1 MAPLL
6 SKVVDE
12 TTYFAFLSKF
22 CFSLENTLLSD
33 ALASILP
40 LSSSFFNVKPI
51 HPALVYKLHQMV
63 LNLLGS
69 LELSFKSQKV
79 QFPIVPKHSKE
90 PIFCMKSFLS
100 QFLKGPR
107 DDLENFLFD
116 LNLEEKLEA
125 PNTSSA
131 DSVEVP
137 FSTLL
142 SLWGANIDSVLAQSL
157 FNFWKL
163 FIINAPYNWVEWFL
177 LGPGKS
183 LVLERASFIS
193 FPNPAIAQTI
203 QCEIGL
209 ILYAKYTF
217 HSTLTR
223 CKAFLISDQ
232 FKLFS
237 KSD

>member
-1 MAPLL
+1 
-6 SKVVDE
+6 
-12 TTYFAFLSKF
+12 
-22 CFSLENTLLSD
+22 
-33 ALASILP
+33 
-40 LSSSFFNVKPI
+40 
-51 HPALVYKLHQMV
+51 MV